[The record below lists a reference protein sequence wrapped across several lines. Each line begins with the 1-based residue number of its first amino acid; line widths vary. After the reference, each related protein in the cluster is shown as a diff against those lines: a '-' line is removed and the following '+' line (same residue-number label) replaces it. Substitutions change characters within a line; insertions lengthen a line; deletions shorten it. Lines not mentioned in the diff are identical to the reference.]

1 MKVILLQDIKN
12 VGKKNQII
20 NANDG
25 YARNFLFPKKLAI
38 EANKDNMLK
47 LEAKQAS
54 NAHKKNLEIE
64 ENKKKAEQIEKITLE
79 LKVKA
84 GANRKNI
91 WRNNNKRNIRRT
103 KKTNRNRYRQKENSP
118 KRNNKNT
125 RDI

>member
-118 KRNNKNT
+118 KRNNKNI
-125 RDI
+125 RNI